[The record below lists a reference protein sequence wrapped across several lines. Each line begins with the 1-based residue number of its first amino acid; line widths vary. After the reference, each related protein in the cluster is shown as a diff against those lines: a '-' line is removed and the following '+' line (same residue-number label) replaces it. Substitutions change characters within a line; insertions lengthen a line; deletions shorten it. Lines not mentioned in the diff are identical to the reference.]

1 MSTETHIARVL
12 TTTSPVMRR
21 ALLRIADGDYQVHGR
36 EVSSLR
42 SRDLITGDLTLT
54 ALGEDVITHLEE
66 RQHP

>member
-1 MSTETHIARVL
+1 MSTETHITHTL
-12 TTTSPVMRR
+12 KTLSPVMRR

-42 SRDLITGDLTLT
+42 SRDLIATDLTLT

-66 RQHP
+66 S